1 MSTTSLEAAAESIPF
16 NDWRPDHSGLRVNN
30 RDDAIAWYTG
40 TLGLKVVET
49 IEIGGDISYV
59 YLATP
64 ACDAF
69 RIELVAGPGAA
80 NRPAP
85 DVLADSL
92 GLSGWHHFCFRVDDV
107 DASIEELRRRKV
119 TILGQPFDVA
129 PIRSRIAF
137 FTDPWGNVFEL
148 MQVQAA

>member
-1 MSTTSLEAAAESIPF
+1 MSTTIHEAAVGSTPF
-16 NDWRPDHSGLRVNN
+16 SDLRPDHTGLRVNH
-30 RDDAIAWYTG
+30 RDDAIAWYTRI
-40 TLGLKVVET
+40 LGLKVVKT

-64 ACDAF
+64 AGDAF

-107 DASIEELRRRKV
+107 DASIDELRRRGV
-119 TILGQPFDVA
+119 TILGEPFDVA
-129 PIRSRIAF
+129 PIQSRIAF
-137 FTDPWGNVFEL
+137 FVDPWGNVFEL
-148 MQVQAA
+148 MQVQSA